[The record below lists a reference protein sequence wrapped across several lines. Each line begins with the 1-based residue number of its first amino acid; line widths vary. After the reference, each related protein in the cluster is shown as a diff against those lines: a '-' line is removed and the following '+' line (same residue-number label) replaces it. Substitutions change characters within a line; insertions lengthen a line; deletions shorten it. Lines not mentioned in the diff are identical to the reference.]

1 MAKAKYSEWLKSE
14 GLEKLTMWARDGLTN
29 DQIAEKMGI
38 SRSTLQ
44 DWCNKYPDISD
55 ALKKGKDVVDAKVED
70 SLIKTINGY
79 TTETLVYRNVKKSEL
94 KLKADRAVYMNQYQL
109 DHPDAT
115 KEEVQIATLNGVSEY
130 EEILA
135 TRTVHEVGPNPTA
148 IMFWLKARRPDIYR
162 DQSFARLNEAN
173 AKKTEIEARIAET
186 QLKQMQDADNPD
198 NQTIIVDDV
207 AKMKELMKHE
217 DSTDNKG
224 N

>member
-1 MAKAKYSEWLKSE
+1 MASGKYKYWLQPE
-14 GLEKLTMWARDGLTN
+14 QLEKLTMWARDGLTN
-29 DQIAEKMGI
+29 EQIAQKMGVT
-38 SRSTLQ
+38 RTTLQ
-44 DWCNKYPDISD
+44 NWVKKYVDIFD

-70 SLIKTINGY
+70 SLIKTIHGY
-79 TTETLVYRNVKKSEL
+79 KTETLVYRNVKKSEL
-94 KLKADRAVYMNQYQL
+94 KLKADRTVYMKQYKL
-109 DHPDAT
+109 DHPDASN
-115 KEEVQIATLNGVSEY
+115 EEIQIATLNGVSEY

-135 TRTVHEVGPNPTA
+135 TRTVTEVGPNTSA
-148 IMFWLKARRPDIYR
+148 IIFWLKNRRPDIYR

-217 DSTDNKG
+217 DSTDNERD
-224 N
+224 